1 MESYIEDKETLNQ
14 SRLERNVKS
23 LSEIVD
29 GWDRTAEEMAARV
42 KYDTEDKPIW
52 AAHQRNEVQL
62 ELPFEPPLDRVMAR
76 AKVLRTAEKYVCKDR
91 AAQHGDMEDNFQ
103 TIAKYWG
110 VHLGTEVTAT
120 DVAVMMTLLKVA
132 RIKGNEAHADN
143 WVDGCGY
150 LACGGELA
158 GGDVE

>member
-1 MESYIEDKETLNQ
+1 MESYIEDKKALNQ

>member
-1 MESYIEDKETLNQ
+1 VESYIEDKETLNQ

>member
-1 MESYIEDKETLNQ
+1 VGSYIEDKEALNQ

-52 AAHQRNEVQL
+52 TAHRRNEVQL

-132 RIKGNEAHADN
+132 RIKGNAAHTDN

>member
-1 MESYIEDKETLNQ
+1 MESYIKDKETLNQ

-29 GWDRTAEEMAARV
+29 GWDRDAEEMAARV